1 MHAPQQLAFY
11 QPSSSSARF
20 RDLLTVVTVTLCAVQ
35 AAVGGCLLVA
45 RTAAEAEELAKHCV
59 CHWSAVVVGR
69 LGDAGQTVVGAL
81 LGFGAIVAFVSAKCD
96 SDSSFGPDSPN
107 LLDLHQLCIILG
119 LWSCS
124 DHVLRETLVN
134 SS

>member
-20 RDLLTVVTVTLCAVQ
+20 RDFNLLTVVTVTLCAVQ

-45 RTAAEAEELAKHCV
+45 RTAAEAEELAKQCV

-81 LGFGAIVAFVSAKCD
+81 LGFGAIVAFVPAKCG
-96 SDSSFGPDSPN
+96 SDSSF
-107 LLDLHQLCIILG
+107 
-119 LWSCS
+119 
-124 DHVLRETLVN
+124 
-134 SS
+134 